1 MAELLVV
8 GGNGAGGGATLAAAA
23 PPSLCSLSLSSGGS
37 RRICYER
44 GGGEEDRGNGGTRCR
59 PMGSADF
66 SFFNF
71 IIPFIEAGTKTIS
84 VNSTINRDVVSEVFT
99 KNRVF

>member
-8 GGNGAGGGATLAAAA
+8 GWNGAGGGATVAAAA
-23 PPSLCSLSLSSGGS
+23 PPSLCSLSSGGS

-59 PMGSADF
+59 PIGSAGF

-71 IIPFIEAGTKTIS
+71 FIPFIDAGTKTAS
-84 VNSTINRDVVSEVFT
+84 VNSTINRDIVSEAFT
-99 KNRVF
+99 KNRIF